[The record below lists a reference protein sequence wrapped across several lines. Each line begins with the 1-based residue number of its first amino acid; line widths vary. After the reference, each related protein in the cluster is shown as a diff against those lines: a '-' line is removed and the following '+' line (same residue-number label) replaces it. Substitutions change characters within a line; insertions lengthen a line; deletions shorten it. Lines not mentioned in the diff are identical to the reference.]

1 MSNCIGFCDDFESA
15 GQTSVWDDNGILKG
29 QLDNLNEGLLV
40 YDTELKT
47 MS

>member
-1 MSNCIGFCDDFESA
+1 MILKVLDKLLFGM
-15 GQTSVWDDNGILKG
+15 TIGILKG